1 MGSFEQDIADGS
13 DLSYVALNFIGEEL
27 GGLFRRGGSK
37 AVEEF
42 IHWSNKLKDI
52 GNREI
57 YELYLWKFYV
67 YLPQEDRPK
76 IVQLF
81 KRADATWELEQ
92 IGLAERLR
100 KEPSDIE
107 LHRPEPSRQR
117 WASSRYDHSPQ
128 DSSSRSSRL
137 WPHPLLLATTILSII
152 LSVTGMAS
160 IVDGFIVW
168 IDFFHHLID
177 LYRANIREPLQLG
190 LKAIYPSNWPLPPL
204 VLYDAVIVLSALYAG
219 LCLLV
224 RFGSEE
230 LATLFRIFIPSAQN
244 DPISKKKKDSFVISI
259 LRHIGQ
265 WLFGPLLLISIGV
278 AFFRVRAGYR
288 EAIDQ
293 FHINKFKLW
302 IIAHGASLVGFD
314 PIIEQSQLLER
325 YRRRSQHDQLMLLR
339 AFVLYIITFLLFSII
354 LFINFQ
360 IQRKK

>member
-1 MGSFEQDIADGS
+1 
-13 DLSYVALNFIGEEL
+13 
-27 GGLFRRGGSK
+27 
-37 AVEEF
+37 
-42 IHWSNKLKDI
+42 
-52 GNREI
+52 
-57 YELYLWKFYV
+57 
-67 YLPQEDRPK
+67 
-76 IVQLF
+76 
-81 KRADATWELEQ
+81 
-92 IGLAERLR
+92 
-100 KEPSDIE
+100 
-107 LHRPEPSRQR
+107 
-117 WASSRYDHSPQ
+117 
-128 DSSSRSSRL
+128 
-137 WPHPLLLATTILSII
+137 LLATTILSII